1 MREPMLLD
9 LWYTLEVNGEEILS
23 LQEVNGEEILSL
35 QDAVFIYPPY
45 PRYPTCTKY
54 YVQCD
59 AKCSED
65 YNNFIKFII
74 DSFHESSCLCFDQKN
89 DPIKNEIGINFYK
102 HDGET
107 DVALSYNE
115 RIPTN
120 VSLNKNAFTD
130 LKKAAF
136 DVGLALGKQ
145 HLIKRKNLIFNFGA
159 KEGTTAFRSLVYPL
173 YEKMVE
179 KKNVVYH
186 NDKKRLS
193 QMYCGDKC
201 KERPPCK
208 NGEYYDNFCF
218 CTCPNG
224 FKGSTCEELENNTC
238 KHIGAKIHIAE
249 KEKNTLALAELKG
262 KCVFFIKSN
271 NNNGNIT
278 IDINYIEFGGS
289 RTPNKNSFIEIKY
302 RNDKGTKGLT
312 IYENVS
318 NVELPSLSDK
328 VYIIT
333 NDANGSFDLEIEYHL
348 FNFGANEGTNAFRSL
363 VYPYYEKMIK
373 EKEKKIVVYHN
384 DKRRLSEMYCGDK
397 CEKSLPCKNGGY
409 YDKYCLSCTCPF
421 GFKGPTCEELENNT
435 CKHIGA
441 KIHIAEKEKN
451 TLALAE
457 PKGKCVFYI
466 KSNNNNGKIIIDI
479 KEIKFGGSNTPNKD
493 RFIEIKYRDDKGT
506 KGLTIYEDVSD
517 VTLPSLSKE
526 VYIITNDAEGK
537 FDLDIEYH
545 LNVTETGTLK
555 S

>member
-1 MREPMLLD
+1 MESILFLL
-9 LWYTLEVNGEEILS
+9 LIILS
-23 LQEVNGEEILSL
+23 FSRQAEVNGEEILSL

-136 DVGLALGKQ
+136 DVGLALGFIPEVSRSDKYDNVY
-145 HLIKRKNLIFNFGA
+145 IYWENITDKYKDYYKRNVTTNISTDFDFESMMLGGFNFGA

-348 FNFGANEGTNAFRSL
+348 N
-363 VYPYYEKMIK
+363 I
-373 EKEKKIVVYHN
+373 
-384 DKRRLSEMYCGDK
+384 
-397 CEKSLPCKNGGY
+397 
-409 YDKYCLSCTCPF
+409 
-421 GFKGPTCEELENNT
+421 
-435 CKHIGA
+435 
-441 KIHIAEKEKN
+441 
-451 TLALAE
+451 
-457 PKGKCVFYI
+457 
-466 KSNNNNGKIIIDI
+466 
-479 KEIKFGGSNTPNKD
+479 
-493 RFIEIKYRDDKGT
+493 
-506 KGLTIYEDVSD
+506 
-517 VTLPSLSKE
+517 
-526 VYIITNDAEGK
+526 
-537 FDLDIEYH
+537 
-545 LNVTETGTLK
+545 TETDELK
-555 S
+555 SF